1 MSQMDSLEVD
11 LKSQAAQNT
20 VSNTDSNRSDESQKG
35 ASVNI
40 NATSNYLS
48 IISRHKGLL
57 TESHART
64 FTQLQGNLN
73 GYITDQ
79 NSIESAQ
86 YDADSAQIGHY
97 RKLTVAVINRDPE
110 LQEKVAQALST
121 SKTLVRSKDAS
132 AVLETDLK
140 KLTPPLSEGSAAG
153 KNLSKFICQSV
164 VNLTDSQNMGAGLQ
178 RDLAIRDVYLPE
190 EKLSLRQNQATSEA
204 LNASIAYVKSN
215 QPEVLEKLDKV
226 QTINKIVPGSTKPQI
241 MTRYLRQALDE
252 FPEDSTY
259 LDIFKKNKENA
270 ASKETETEVPDEISM
285 DTSKRIRELIMKA
298 AQSARRGNLIPP
310 SRDAQS
316 NAQTVAQN
324 IKETETL
331 KNQTQNLSRAED
343 NSIDASKLSLS
354 ELSARAAKLQAQ
366 FREERQRIVNEGKLP
381 DPAPKVTSVQE
392 TKQPE
397 ITQNTQT
404 VSEKATLDNTV
415 SALSAD
421 DIKEL
426 ARQAVKEAIAETI
439 KLSLEQTKNSAKEA
453 ATAAVSELKSSLLEQ
468 IAKNNDLV
476 KESTSLAVKQALSET
491 SQIKGATQQAIDE
504 LKVAMQS
511 KIDESNNS
519 FKETRQAV
527 LEIQKNVQEQL
538 ATKGTENID
547 TNILKELKN
556 TFISELQDTKEQVKE
571 AFKQT
576 VKDQMLASAKDQHD
590 SLYQVKNIED
600 TKDTS
605 EYNHDTK
612 VSDYAKTSQN
622 TAQKTLSASTLSANL
637 HSDAV
642 QSEVLQKTKEF
653 SEQEN
658 LLNKTAETKQ
668 TDDSADTD
676 ITENQQKAEQIA
688 KQNSQVKSDS
698 NEALNDTDEALD
710 EEIDKKDSIAK
721 NKEDVAVSE
730 DSSDGSTQVLKDNPV
745 NTQTAKA
752 QDDNEATVN
761 QSINADKITVNQ
773 TSSVSDRA
781 DNTQTVKTDT
791 ESLNRLQSLYTTS
804 FDNEEPN
811 LQTQNTNTA
820 QNNNVQATQ
829 DETVSASKDNLKETQ
844 KQLQTTADKVEQI
857 SNTQTSAN
865 TQDASVEDIKNAS
878 AKIPSE
884 KGTVQVKTDTAPTSE
899 AQVDNKIPVNNAFE
913 QNPPVSFTD
922 ENFFD
927 SNNTSMRVVNPFNNT
942 TTTIDESVFSK
953 IEGKHN
959 TFNIKN
965 MPEFKASA
973 SDTQT
978 AAATADQD
986 PPFELYKSTDAQGD
1000 LEYASLKKPS
1010 IFSADKTFTAN
1021 TVSQT
1026 VATEKTGDENT
1037 VKSSTFN
1044 TQEKVSGNSENA
1056 LSDETIK
1063 TDGSNTQ
1070 IADIKN
1076 RTADSSASV
1085 DQINNRRLS
1094 EFSTKMLL
1102 GTVPSNELED
1112 SVVPSD
1118 VEKATDNKIS
1128 HISAKQTDNISEELT
1143 ISAAPEKTAGAAAIT
1158 QGNEEPIPAKSVVEK
1173 VDEVKEKSSLLSKL
1187 SSLFSS
1193 KKVHKVEVNTDSA
1206 VNPENMTVTLNSN
1219 YPKGSPLDYFTN
1231 ALKIQLSNTALPQKL
1246 RDEAKNLLD
1255 KLSDPV
1261 NDLPSVSNWLNFTQG
1276 PMSPSSSQALA
1287 LHQWAFMLLA
1297 IRFSQLGKSVDS
1309 FLKKTVDLED
1319 DAADF
1324 DHELSK
1330 DAEKLLKEES
1340 KHTVSSLIDKTFD
1353 QISRLQNPNRDNLP
1367 VMFQYV
1373 PLPPNYDGGKEGG
1386 FNAYPVVEED
1396 GKRAWH
1402 LNFVFDLKD
1411 VGAVE
1416 IKAVAKLP
1424 EIKIA
1429 VIAENMQGLERVQS
1443 ELPKLQKTLQD
1454 IGITTR
1460 SVSTRLGT
1468 IHMNNSQENSFSATD
1483 NGRKLNET
1491 FSVDA

>member
-11 LKSQAAQNT
+11 LKSQAASNA
-20 VSNTDSNRSDESQKG
+20 VSNTDSNRSDEGQKG

-64 FTQLQGNLN
+64 FTQLQGSLN

-79 NSIESAQ
+79 NSIENAP

-132 AVLETDLK
+132 SVLETDLK
-140 KLTPPLSEGSAAG
+140 KLPQPLSEGTAAG

-215 QPEVLEKLDKV
+215 QPEILEKLDKV

-259 LDIFKKNKENA
+259 LDIFKKNKESA
-270 ASKETETEVPDEISM
+270 SSKETETEVPDEISK

-310 SRDAQS
+310 SKDAQS
-316 NAQTVAQN
+316 NTQSVAQSV
-324 IKETETL
+324 KDTETA
-331 KNQTQNLSRAED
+331 KAQTQNISRAED
-343 NSIDASKLSLS
+343 SSVDASKLSLS

-381 DPAPKVTSVQE
+381 DPAPKVTPIQE
-392 TKQPE
+392 TKQIE
-397 ITQNTQT
+397 IAEKTQT
-404 VSEKATLDNTV
+404 VSAKPAIDNSV
-415 SALSAD
+415 NALSAD

-453 ATAAVSELKSSLLEQ
+453 ATEAVSELKSSLLEQ

-491 SQIKGATQQAIDE
+491 SQIKGATQQAINE
-504 LKVAMQS
+504 LKAAMQS

-538 ATKGTENID
+538 ATKGSENID
-547 TNILKELKN
+547 TNVLKELKN

-576 VKDQMLASAKDQHD
+576 VKDQMLASAKNQLD
-590 SLYQVKNIED
+590 SVYQIKNIED

-605 EYNHDTK
+605 EYSHDTK
-612 VSDYAKTSQN
+612 VSDYAKTSLN
-622 TAQKTLSASTLSANL
+622 AAARTLSPSTLSESL

-642 QSEVLQKTKEF
+642 QSEIMQKTKEF
-653 SEQEN
+653 SEHEE
-658 LLNKTAETKQ
+658 LLNKASDTKV
-668 TDDSADTD
+668 TDDLTDAD
-676 ITENQQKAEQIA
+676 ITENQQKSVQNE
-688 KQNSQVKSDS
+688 KSNSQIEADV
-698 NEALNDTDEALD
+698 NEELKDADETQSV
-710 EEIDKKDSIAK
+710 KKDSNANEKEKIAASD
-721 NKEDVAVSE
+721 NTPDDSTEPLKENQINEKTTIVH
-730 DSSDGSTQVLKDNPV
+730 
-745 NTQTAKA
+745 
-752 QDDNEATVN
+752 DDNEPSVN
-761 QSINADKITVNQ
+761 QNISI
-773 TSSVSDRA
+773 
-781 DNTQTVKTDT
+781 DNLTARLIGAVDNKTDTAQTVKANTD
-791 ESLNRLQSLYTTS
+791 SLNRLQSLYTAS
-804 FDNEEPN
+804 FDNEQIKQ
-811 LQTQNTNTA
+811 QTQTANTV
-820 QNNNVQATQ
+820 QNNNAASADSTVQDGNEDLATI
-829 DETVSASKDNLKETQ
+829 Q
-844 KQLQTTADKVEQI
+844 KQVQNSAAKSEQT
-857 SNTQTSAN
+857 SNTQPPVD
-865 TQDASVEDIKNAS
+865 TQDTADDVTNES
-878 AKIPSE
+878 AKIHVQQNTQME
-884 KGTVQVKTDTAPTSE
+884 KTKSATDAAVQA
-899 AQVDNKIPVNNAFE
+899 DNKIPVNNTFE
-913 QNPPVSFTD
+913 NNSPVSYTE

-927 SNNTSMRVVNPFNNT
+927 NNNTSMRVVNPFNNT
-942 TTTIDESVFSK
+942 TTTIDESAFSK

-959 TFNIKN
+959 SFNLKN
-965 MPEFKASA
+965 MPEFNASV
-973 SDTQT
+973 SDAKTTTQNT
-978 AAATADQD
+978 DQD
-986 PPFELYKSTDAQGD
+986 PPFELYKSTDQQGD

-1010 IFSADKTFTAN
+1010 IFTADKPFTTNSSTQTAQSQKTVAENAVKNNSISSTPENVPENANNSALDEAVKSENTNIQQPDAKNRSADSTAFVDSRN
-1021 TVSQT
+1021 
-1026 VATEKTGDENT
+1026 
-1037 VKSSTFN
+1037 SSRIT
-1044 TQEKVSGNSENA
+1044 
-1056 LSDETIK
+1056 
-1063 TDGSNTQ
+1063 
-1070 IADIKN
+1070 
-1076 RTADSSASV
+1076 
-1085 DQINNRRLS
+1085 

-1118 VEKATDNKIS
+1118 VKNGSDSEFS
-1128 HISAKQTDNISEELT
+1128 HITAKKTDSIGEELK

-1158 QGNEEPIPAKSVVEK
+1158 QGNEEPIPEQSVVEK

-1193 KKVHKVEVNTDSA
+1193 KKANKVEVHTDSA

-1276 PMSPSSSQALA
+1276 PMSPSSTQALA

-1340 KHTVSSLIDKTFD
+1340 KHTVSSLIDKTFE
-1353 QISRLQNPNRDNLP
+1353 QISRMQNPNRDNLP

-1396 GKRAWH
+1396 GKKAWH

-1416 IKAVAKLP
+1416 IKAVAKMP

>member
-11 LKSQAAQNT
+11 LKSQAAGSS
-20 VSNTDSNRSDESQKG
+20 VSNTDSNRSDEGQKG
-35 ASVNI
+35 ACVNV

-64 FTQLQGNLN
+64 FTQLQGSLN

-79 NSIESAQ
+79 NSIQSTPF
-86 YDADSAQIGHY
+86 DADSAQIGHY

-132 AVLETDLK
+132 TVLETDLK
-140 KLTPPLSEGSAAG
+140 KLPKPLSEGSAAG

-215 QPEVLEKLDKV
+215 QPEILEKLDKV

-270 ASKETETEVPDEISM
+270 SSKETETEVPDEISK

-310 SRDAQS
+310 SKDAQ
-316 NAQTVAQN
+316 NNTQPVAQSV
-324 IKETETL
+324 KDTENT
-331 KNQTQNLSRAED
+331 KAQSQTQNISRAED
-343 NSIDASKLSLS
+343 SSVDASKLSLS

-381 DPAPKVTSVQE
+381 DPAPKAAPIQE
-392 TKQPE
+392 TKKTEIAE
-397 ITQNTQT
+397 ITQTA
-404 VSEKATLDNTV
+404 SARPALDNSV
-415 SALSAD
+415 NALSAD
-421 DIKEL
+421 DIREL

-453 ATAAVSELKSSLLEQ
+453 ATEAVSELKSSLLEQ

-504 LKVAMQS
+504 LKAAMQS
-511 KIDESNNS
+511 KIEESNNS

-527 LEIQKNVQEQL
+527 LDIQKNVQEQL
-538 ATKGTENID
+538 ATKGSENID
-547 TNILKELKN
+547 SNVIKELKN

-576 VKDQMLASAKDQHD
+576 VKDQMLASAKNQHD
-590 SLYQVKNIED
+590 SVYQIKNIED

-612 VSDYAKTSQN
+612 VSDYAKTSLN
-622 TAQKTLSASTLSANL
+622 ASAKALSPSTLSESL

-642 QSEVLQKTKEF
+642 QSEVMQKTKEF
-653 SEQEN
+653 SEHEN
-658 LLNKTAETKQ
+658 LLNKASDTKV
-668 TDDSADTD
+668 TDDL
-676 ITENQQKAEQIA
+676 TENQQKVIQSE
-688 KQNSQVKSDS
+688 KQNSQIKAELYEELK
-698 NEALNDTDEALD
+698 NTDETLD
-710 EEIDKKDSIAK
+710 EAHTVKNDSSANENEKTAFSSDTSDKKSESL
-721 NKEDVAVSE
+721 KEN
-730 DSSDGSTQVLKDNPV
+730 QI
-745 NTQTAKA
+745 NTKTTNV
-752 QDDNEATVN
+752 QDDNDPSVN
-761 QSINADKITVNQ
+761 QNISIDNLTAKLLGA
-773 TSSVSDRA
+773 A
-781 DNTQTVKTDT
+781 DNKTDTAQTVKANTD
-791 ESLNRLQSLYTTS
+791 SLNKMQSLYTAS
-804 FDNEEPN
+804 FDNEQTKQ
-811 LQTQNTNTA
+811 QTQTEATA
-820 QNNNVQATQ
+820 QNNIAATANSSVQDVNEDSDQIQKQVQNSQANSKQTSYTLPPVDTQ
-829 DETVSASKDNLKETQ
+829 DTP
-844 KQLQTTADKVEQI
+844 ADDVTNE
-857 SNTQTSAN
+857 
-865 TQDASVEDIKNAS
+865 S
-878 AKIPSE
+878 AKIP
-884 KGTVQVKTDTAPTSE
+884 VQQHTQKEPPKSTADV
-899 AQVDNKIPVNNAFE
+899 AVQADNKIPVNNTFE
-913 QNPPVSFTD
+913 HNPAVTYTE

-927 SNNTSMRVVNPFNNT
+927 NNNTSMRVVNPFNNT
-942 TTTIDESVFSK
+942 TTTIDESAFSK
-953 IEGKHN
+953 IEGKN
-959 TFNIKN
+959 NSFNIKN
-965 MPEFKASA
+965 MPEFNASV
-973 SDTQT
+973 SDVKNATQS
-978 AAATADQD
+978 ADQD
-986 PPFELYKSTDAQGD
+986 PSFELYKSTDQQGD

-1010 IFSADKTFTAN
+1010 IFTTDKPFTA
-1021 TVSQT
+1021 QPP
-1026 VATEKTGDENT
+1026 KTDAENA
-1037 VKSSTFN
+1037 VKNSGISN
-1044 TQEKVSGNSENA
+1044 SPEKVSEKVNSSSLDQTVKPDSTNIQQT
-1056 LSDETIK
+1056 DVK
-1063 TDGSNTQ
+1063 TGS
-1070 IADIKN
+1070 
-1076 RTADSSASV
+1076 ADSTAFV
-1085 DQINNRRLS
+1085 DSRNNNRLT

-1102 GTVPSNELED
+1102 GTIPSNELED

-1118 VEKATDNKIS
+1118 VLKESDSEFS
-1128 HISAKQTDNISEELT
+1128 HISAKKTDSISEELK
-1143 ISAAPEKTAGAAAIT
+1143 ISAVPEKTAGAAAIT
-1158 QGNEEPIPAKSVVEK
+1158 QGNEEPIPEKSVVQE
-1173 VDEVKEKSSLLSKL
+1173 VDEVKEKSSILSKL

-1193 KKVHKVEVNTDSA
+1193 KKAHKVEVHTDSA

-1231 ALKIQLSNTALPQKL
+1231 ELKIQLSNTALPQKL

-1261 NDLPSVSNWLNFTQG
+1261 KDLPSVSNWLNFTQG
-1276 PMSPSSSQALA
+1276 PMSPSSTQALA
-1287 LHQWAFMLLA
+1287 MHQWAFLLLA

-1309 FLKKTVDLED
+1309 FLKKAVDLDD

-1330 DAEKLLKEES
+1330 DAEKILKEES
-1340 KHTVSSLIDKTFD
+1340 KHTVSSLIDKTFE
-1353 QISRLQNPNRDNLP
+1353 QISRMQNPNRDNLP

-1396 GKRAWH
+1396 GKKAWH
-1402 LNFVFDLKD
+1402 LNFAFDLKD
-1411 VGAVE
+1411 IGAVE

-1429 VIAENMQGLERVQS
+1429 VIAENMQGLERVQN

-1468 IHMNNSQENSFSATD
+1468 IHMNNSQENSFSAAD

>member
-132 AVLETDLK
+132 SILETDLK
-140 KLTPPLSEGSAAG
+140 KLPPPLSEGSPAG
-153 KNLSKFICQSV
+153 KTLSKFICQSV

-215 QPEVLEKLDKV
+215 QPEVLEKLDKI

-270 ASKETETEVPDEISM
+270 ASKETETEVPDEISK

-310 SRDAQS
+310 SKDALNNTQQS
-316 NAQTVAQN
+316 VQN
-324 IKETETL
+324 IKENESI
-331 KNQTQNLSRAED
+331 KAQTQNISRAED
-343 NSIDASKLSLS
+343 NSVDASKLSLS

-381 DPAPKVTSVQE
+381 DPAPKATPIQE

-397 ITQNTQT
+397 IEQKPQT
-404 VSEKATLDNTV
+404 VSAKPSLDNSV
-415 SALSAD
+415 NALSAD

-426 ARQAVKEAIAETI
+426 ARQAVKEAIAESI

-453 ATAAVSELKSSLLEQ
+453 ATEAVSELKTTLLEQ

-476 KESTSLAVKQALSET
+476 KATTSEAVKQALSET

-504 LKVAMQS
+504 LKAAMQS

-519 FKETRQAV
+519 FKETQKAV
-527 LEIQKNVQEQL
+527 LEIQKNVQEKL

-547 TNILKELKN
+547 TNVLKELKN

-576 VKDQMLASAKDQHD
+576 VKDQMLASTKDQYD

-612 VSDYAKTSQN
+612 VSDYAKTSQS
-622 TAQKTLSASTLSANL
+622 TAAKTLSASTLSATL

-642 QSEVLQKTKEF
+642 HSEILQKTKEF
-653 SEQEN
+653 SEHEN
-658 LLNKTAETKQ
+658 LLNKTAETNQ

-710 EEIDKKDSIAK
+710 EAIDKKDSIAK
-721 NKEDVAVSE
+721 KNEEVAVSDDTSKDNTE
-730 DSSDGSTQVLKDNPV
+730 TLKDNHV
-745 NTQTAKA
+745 NTQLSKA
-752 QDDNEATVN
+752 QDNNEATVN
-761 QSINADKITVNQ
+761 QSINTDNITVNQ
-773 TSSVSDRA
+773 ISTVTEKTGTA
-781 DNTQTVKTDT
+781 QTVKTDA
-791 ESLNRLQSLYTTS
+791 EPLNRLQSLYTAS
-804 FDNEEPN
+804 FDNEQTN
-811 LQTQNTNTA
+811 VQTQTDNTTQNNNATAA
-820 QNNNVQATQ
+820 QNNLS
-829 DETVSASKDNLKETQ
+829 SASKENLAQIQ
-844 KQLQTTADKVEQI
+844 KQAQTASLDSELI
-857 SNTQTSAN
+857 AN
-865 TQDASVEDIKNAS
+865 SQESTDTLDDSVEDVKSAS
-878 AKIPSE
+878 AKIQSE
-884 KGTVQVKTDTAPTSE
+884 QNNQQVKTDTVANQNATVE
-899 AQVDNKIPVNNAFE
+899 NKIPVNNTYE
-913 QNPPVSFTD
+913 QNTLANTFTE

-927 SNNTSMRVVNPFNNT
+927 NKNTSMSVVNPFNNT
-942 TTTIDESVFSK
+942 TTTIDESAFSK

-959 TFNIKN
+959 NFNLKM
-965 MPEFKASA
+965 MPEFSASA
-973 SDTQT
+973 TETQNTTAPSDQE
-978 AAATADQD
+978 
-986 PPFELYKSTDAQGD
+986 PPFELYKSADAQGD

-1010 IFSADKTFTAN
+1010 IFTADKSFTAN
-1021 TVSQT
+1021 NPIAENTSTQTTISQ
-1026 VATEKTGDENT
+1026 KTDAENT
-1037 VKSSTFN
+1037 VKNNSAN
-1044 TQEKVSGNSENA
+1044 TNEMVLANTEN
-1056 LSDETIK
+1056 L
-1063 TDGSNTQ
+1063 
-1070 IADIKN
+1070 
-1076 RTADSSASV
+1076 SV
-1085 DQINNRRLS
+1085 DEAVKFDSTISSDQRNNSRIM

-1102 GTVPSNELED
+1102 GTVPSKELED

-1118 VEKATDNKIS
+1118 VKKAVDGEFSHMSANKTDS
-1128 HISAKQTDNISEELT
+1128 ISEEMI
-1143 ISAAPEKTAGAAAIT
+1143 ISAIPEKTAGAAAIT
-1158 QGNEEPIPAKSVVEK
+1158 QGSEEPIPAKSVVEK

-1276 PMSPSSSQALA
+1276 PMSPSSTQALA

-1309 FLKKTVDLED
+1309 FLKKTVDLDD

-1468 IHMNNSQENSFSATD
+1468 IHMNNSQENSFNATD

>member
-132 AVLETDLK
+132 SILETDLK
-140 KLTPPLSEGSAAG
+140 KLPPQLSEGSPAG
-153 KNLSKFICQSV
+153 KTLSKFICQSV

-215 QPEVLEKLDKV
+215 QPEVLEKLDKI

-270 ASKETETEVPDEISM
+270 ASKETETEVPDEISK

-310 SRDAQS
+310 SKDALNNTQQS
-316 NAQTVAQN
+316 TQNTKENESVKTQGQN
-324 IKETETL
+324 I
-331 KNQTQNLSRAED
+331 NRAED
-343 NSIDASKLSLS
+343 NSVDASKLSLS

-366 FREERQRIVNEGKLP
+366 FREERQRIVNEGRLP
-381 DPAPKVTSVQE
+381 DPAPKATPIQE

-397 ITQNTQT
+397 IEQKPQT
-404 VSEKATLDNTV
+404 VSAKPSFDS
-415 SALSAD
+415 SASVLSAD

-453 ATAAVSELKSSLLEQ
+453 ATEAVSELKSTLLEQ

-476 KESTSLAVKQALSET
+476 KATTSEAVKQALSET

-504 LKVAMQS
+504 LKATVQS

-519 FKETRQAV
+519 FKATQEAV
-527 LEIQKNVQEQL
+527 LEIQKSV
-538 ATKGTENID
+538 
-547 TNILKELKN
+547 
-556 TFISELQDTKEQVKE
+556 QDTKEQVKE
-571 AFKQT
+571 AFKRT
-576 VKDQMLASAKDQHD
+576 VKEELVASAKKQPD
-590 SLYQVKNIED
+590 SVYEVKNFED

-605 EYNHDTK
+605 QYSHDTK
-612 VSDYAKTSQN
+612 VSDYAKTSLN
-622 TAQKTLSASTLSANL
+622 TGAKALSASTLSASL
-637 HSDAV
+637 HTDAV
-642 QSEVLQKTKEF
+642 HSEVLQKTKEF
-653 SEQEN
+653 SEHEQI
-658 LLNKTAETKQ
+658 LNKTSSTDIS
-668 TDDSADTD
+668 DDSSKIDEIDNKLKSEQIVKQNELQKSSLNEQVNNTD
-676 ITENQQKAEQIA
+676 IEDN
-688 KQNSQVKSDS
+688 KSDIEKES
-698 NEALNDTDEALD
+698 AQNKTQDGIADDITADESAEPVKEITANTKTSATLD
-710 EEIDKKDSIAK
+710 ENA
-721 NKEDVAVSE
+721 
-730 DSSDGSTQVLKDNPV
+730 P
-745 NTQTAKA
+745 
-752 QDDNEATVN
+752 TVN
-761 QSINADKITVNQ
+761 QNINADNLSANQ
-773 TSSVSDRA
+773 ISSTTDKTNA
-781 DNTQTVKTDT
+781 TQTVKQDT
-791 ESLNRLQSLYTTS
+791 ESLNKLQSLYTAS
-804 FDNEEPN
+804 FDNEEIEQN
-811 LQTQNTNTA
+811 QTVNNA
-820 QNNNVQATQ
+820 QNNTAPSANN
-829 DETVSASKDNLKETQ
+829 TVSSNKENVTDTQ
-844 KQLQTTADKVEQI
+844 KQMIVADTKSEQI
-857 SNTQTSAN
+857 QNTLSSDDLQESSFEENKNTSVNVQMQQNKEPLKAN
-865 TQDASVEDIKNAS
+865 T
-878 AKIPSE
+878 SE
-884 KGTVQVKTDTAPTSE
+884 TPAFKAET
-899 AQVDNKIPVNNAFE
+899 KIPVNNTYE
-913 QNPPVSFTD
+913 QSNLANTFTE

-927 SNNTSMRVVNPFNNT
+927 SKNTSMNVVNPFNNT
-942 TTTIDESVFSK
+942 TTTIDESAFSK

-959 TFNIKN
+959 SFNLKM
-965 MPEFKASA
+965 MPEFSA
-973 SDTQT
+973 SVTDTQNTT
-978 AAATADQD
+978 AQSDQE
-986 PPFELYKSTDAQGD
+986 PPFELYKSTDTQGD

-1010 IFSADKTFTAN
+1010 IFATDKSFTAEKPITENVSTQSAIDKTTDTENIVKNNVSNNEKVLAN
-1021 TVSQT
+1021 TENLSI
-1026 VATEKTGDENT
+1026 DEA
-1037 VKSSTFN
+1037 VKSDSTISSDPKN
-1044 TQEKVSGNSENA
+1044 NSR
-1056 LSDETIK
+1056 IM
-1063 TDGSNTQ
+1063 
-1070 IADIKN
+1070 
-1076 RTADSSASV
+1076 
-1085 DQINNRRLS
+1085 

-1102 GTVPSNELED
+1102 GTVPSKELED

-1118 VEKATDNKIS
+1118 VKKAVDGEFSHMSANKTDS
-1128 HISAKQTDNISEELT
+1128 ISEEMT
-1143 ISAAPEKTAGAAAIT
+1143 ISAIPEKTAGAAAIT
-1158 QGNEEPIPAKSVVEK
+1158 QGSEEPIPAKSVVEK

-1276 PMSPSSSQALA
+1276 PMSPSSTQALA

-1309 FLKKTVDLED
+1309 FLKKTVDLDD

-1353 QISRLQNPNRDNLP
+1353 QINRLQNPNRDNLP

>member
-11 LKSQAAQNT
+11 LKSQAASNA
-20 VSNTDSNRSDESQKG
+20 VSNTDSNRSDDGQKG
-35 ASVNI
+35 ASVNV

-64 FTQLQGNLN
+64 FTQLQGSLN

-79 NSIESAQ
+79 NSIENAP

-132 AVLETDLK
+132 SVLETDLK
-140 KLTPPLSEGSAAG
+140 KLPQPLSEGTAAG

-215 QPEVLEKLDKV
+215 QPEILEKLDKV

-270 ASKETETEVPDEISM
+270 SSKETETEVPDEISK

-310 SRDAQS
+310 SKDAQS
-316 NAQTVAQN
+316 NTQSVAQSV
-324 IKETETL
+324 KDTETA
-331 KNQTQNLSRAED
+331 KAQTQNISRAED
-343 NSIDASKLSLS
+343 SSVDASKLSLS

-381 DPAPKVTSVQE
+381 DPAPKVTPIQE
-392 TKQPE
+392 TKQIE
-397 ITQNTQT
+397 IAEKTQT
-404 VSEKATLDNTV
+404 VSAKPAIDNSV
-415 SALSAD
+415 NALSAD

-453 ATAAVSELKSSLLEQ
+453 ATEAVSELKSSLLEQ

-491 SQIKGATQQAIDE
+491 SQIKGATQQAINE
-504 LKVAMQS
+504 LKAAMQS

-538 ATKGTENID
+538 ATKGSENID
-547 TNILKELKN
+547 TNVLKELKN

-576 VKDQMLASAKDQHD
+576 VKDQMLASAKNQLD
-590 SLYQVKNIED
+590 SVYQIKNIED

-605 EYNHDTK
+605 EYSHDTK
-612 VSDYAKTSQN
+612 VSDYAKTSLN
-622 TAQKTLSASTLSANL
+622 AAARTLSPSTLSESL

-642 QSEVLQKTKEF
+642 QSEIMQKTKEF
-653 SEQEN
+653 SEHEE
-658 LLNKTAETKQ
+658 LLNKASDTKV
-668 TDDSADTD
+668 TDDLTDAD
-676 ITENQQKAEQIA
+676 ITENQQKSVQNE
-688 KQNSQVKSDS
+688 KPNSQIKADV
-698 NEALNDTDEALD
+698 NEELKDADENQSV
-710 EEIDKKDSIAK
+710 KKDSNANEKEKIAASD
-721 NKEDVAVSE
+721 NTPDDSTEPLKENQINEKTTIVH
-730 DSSDGSTQVLKDNPV
+730 G
-745 NTQTAKA
+745 
-752 QDDNEATVN
+752 DNEPSVN
-761 QSINADKITVNQ
+761 QNISIDNLTARLIGA
-773 TSSVSDRA
+773 A
-781 DNTQTVKTDT
+781 DNKTDTAQTVKANTD
-791 ESLNRLQSLYTTS
+791 SLNRLQSLYTAS
-804 FDNEEPN
+804 FDNEQIKQ
-811 LQTQNTNTA
+811 QTQTA
-820 QNNNVQATQ
+820 STVQNNNAASADSTVQDGNEDLATI
-829 DETVSASKDNLKETQ
+829 Q
-844 KQLQTTADKVEQI
+844 KQVQNSAAKSEQT
-857 SNTQTSAN
+857 SNTQPPVD
-865 TQDASVEDIKNAS
+865 TQDTADDVTNES
-878 AKIPSE
+878 AKIPVQQNTQME
-884 KGTVQVKTDTAPTSE
+884 KTKSTTDAAVQA
-899 AQVDNKIPVNNAFE
+899 DNKIPVNNTFE
-913 QNPPVSFTD
+913 NNSPVSYTE

-927 SNNTSMRVVNPFNNT
+927 NNNTSMRVVNPFNNT
-942 TTTIDESVFSK
+942 TTTIDESAFSK
-953 IEGKHN
+953 IEGKN
-959 TFNIKN
+959 NSFNIKN
-965 MPEFKASA
+965 MPEFNASV
-973 SDTQT
+973 SDVKNATQS
-978 AAATADQD
+978 ADQD
-986 PPFELYKSTDAQGD
+986 PSFELYKSTDQQGD

-1010 IFSADKTFTAN
+1010 IFTTDKPFTA
-1021 TVSQT
+1021 QPQ
-1026 VATEKTGDENT
+1026 KTDAENA
-1037 VKSSTFN
+1037 VKNSGISN
-1044 TQEKVSGNSENA
+1044 SPEKVSEKVNSSSLDQTVKPDSTNIQQT
-1056 LSDETIK
+1056 DVK
-1063 TDGSNTQ
+1063 TGS
-1070 IADIKN
+1070 
-1076 RTADSSASV
+1076 ADSTAFV
-1085 DQINNRRLS
+1085 DSRNNNRLT

-1118 VEKATDNKIS
+1118 VKNGSDSEFS
-1128 HISAKQTDNISEELT
+1128 HITAKKTDSIGEELK

-1158 QGNEEPIPAKSVVEK
+1158 QGNEEPIPEKSVVEK

-1193 KKVHKVEVNTDSA
+1193 KKANKVEVHTDSA

-1276 PMSPSSSQALA
+1276 PMSPSSTQALA

-1340 KHTVSSLIDKTFD
+1340 KHTVSSLIDKTFE
-1353 QISRLQNPNRDNLP
+1353 QISRMQNPNRDNLP

-1396 GKRAWH
+1396 GKKAWH
-1402 LNFVFDLKD
+1402 LNFAFDLKD
-1411 VGAVE
+1411 IGAVE

-1429 VIAENMQGLERVQS
+1429 VIAENMQGLERVQN

-1468 IHMNNSQENSFSATD
+1468 IHMNNSQENSFSAAD